1 MNKYQHIFN
10 GQTKQYVFLH
20 IFVDMYIYYIY
31 YIDDKNIKIHRSAD
45 DNHNSE
51 PS

>member
-1 MNKYQHIFN
+1 MQE
-10 GQTKQYVFLH
+10 QQYVILH
-20 IFVDMYIYYIY
+20 TQFVDMHIV